1 MSKAYL
7 TRLYIHFGV
16 AYMSVGHESCI
27 RQAIGEL
34 RKYSR
39 QSSRHM
45 MEEKSKRIRLEY
57 PVPMLFL
64 LYMNACFI
72 SSDNRRLLN
81 PFTYLI
87 VSKVGPLSNILQYAD
102 VRSPPT
108 VLRRTCVLRMVQ
120 SRVSPIRSLCLHL
133 AHS

>member
-1 MSKAYL
+1 MSEAYL
-7 TRLYIHFGV
+7 TRFYIHFGV

-45 MEEKSKRIRLEY
+45 MEEKSQRIRLEY

-64 LYMNACFI
+64 IYMNAGFV
-72 SSDNRRLLN
+72 SSNNRRLLN
-81 PFTYLI
+81 PFAYLI
-87 VSKVGPLSNILQYAD
+87 VSKVGPLSNILQYVAD
-102 VRSPPT
+102 SSLADFKIKDVGQKLSDSTVRH
-108 VLRRTCVLRMVQ
+108 VL
-120 SRVSPIRSLCLHL
+120 
-133 AHS
+133 